1 MVARLDRA
9 ETACTSCEASV
20 AGGGCPCPCP
30 AFKRFFSFHNSLTL
44 FLQPIPIIRK
54 TETVDRDGVA
64 VPRTHKGP
72 PNLGS
77 RFLHAYLADP
87 LHDTHVKPPSLPKP
101 SNRFAPD
108 LAR

>member
-1 MVARLDRA
+1 MSL
-9 ETACTSCEASV
+9 
-20 AGGGCPCPCP
+20 PCLQ
-30 AFKRFFSFHNSLTL
+30 ALFFVSQFPHPL
-44 FLQPIPIIRK
+44 LQPIPIIRK

-77 RFLHAYLADP
+77 RFLQAYLADP